1 VSIYIYIYISFI
13 CFIYVLMP
21 SSKFNN
27 DNFGFV
33 LVQIDTEF
41 VEILAFRFEVFL
53 LLEET

>member
-1 VSIYIYIYISFI
+1 
-13 CFIYVLMP
+13 MP

-27 DNFGFV
+27 NNSGFV

-53 LLEET
+53 LLKET